1 MLLVEIFPEFEDGH
15 DIVGHRHLA
24 EDRGLLG
31 EVTHTHLRTLVH
43 GILGKL
49 DDFAGLALVL
59 LGGEVDFSAIGLD
72 NANDHME
79 RGSLAGAV
87 RTQKTN
93 DFALANFHGSPLY
106 NGTGAVFLDNVIGVE
121 THKG

>member
-1 MLLVEIFPEFEDGH
+1 MTTPLFLLRCVEAGISIADLDLLTYVAH
-15 DIVGHRHLA
+15 HRLIQIA
-24 EDRGLLG
+24 
-31 EVTHTHLRTLVH
+31 
-43 GILGKL
+43 
-49 DDFAGLALVL
+49 DDHAFAGLALVL

-72 NANDHME
+72 NANDHIE